1 MASGMATRCTACGTV
16 FRVVPDQLRVSEGWV
31 RCGRCSEVFNA
42 AEALLDLDTGAPRA
56 PLDDTPRAMVRSG
69 STRSPAPAGP
79 PPALADFGLPM
90 PPPATALRPAPQP
103 AVRDE
108 SSDDKFERERE
119 RDGNRDDEPVPTMDQ
134 AVSRFAADAA
144 APPERRLPV
153 ADSGMAA
160 MPTPADDITAD
171 PRPMAG
177 ATPSFVRQA
186 ERAERWRRPQVRAA
200 LAVGAVFGGVLLVA
214 QVALAYR
221 SLVAARFPALRPVLQ
236 AACQPLGCQVGPAL
250 LIESLVVESSGLVR
264 VEKSSIYKLSV
275 ALRNRAALEVALP
288 ALELSLT
295 DSQGQLVARR
305 VLTATE
311 LGVNQATL
319 GAGRELAVQATL
331 RAATAPVA
339 GYTIELFYP

>member
-1 MASGMATRCTACGTV
+1 MATRCTACGTV

-56 PLDDTPRAMVRSG
+56 PLDDMPRAMVRSG
-69 STRSPAPAGP
+69 NTRPPPPAGP

-90 PPPATALRPAPQP
+90 PPPASAPRVAPPPFDDEAPVDGSEPAPT
-103 AVRDE
+103 VDE
-108 SSDDKFERERE
+108 
-119 RDGNRDDEPVPTMDQ
+119 

-144 APPERRLPV
+144 MEADRRPGVAAAPEN
-153 ADSGMAA
+153 
-160 MPTPADDITAD
+160 PAVPAEDITAD

-186 ERAERWRRPQVRAA
+186 ERAARWRRPQVRAA
-200 LAVGAVFGGVLLVA
+200 LGLGLVLGGVLLAA

-236 AACQPLGCQVGPAL
+236 AACQPLGCQVGPAH

-275 ALRNRAALEVALP
+275 ALRNRAELDVALP

-295 DSQGQLVARR
+295 DGQGQLVARR
-305 VLTATE
+305 VLTAAE

>member
-42 AEALLDLDTGAPRA
+42 AEALLDLDTGAPRG
-56 PLDDTPRAMVRSG
+56 PLDSVPRAMVRSG
-69 STRSPAPAGP
+69 STRPAAPAGP

-90 PPPATALRPAPQP
+90 PPPASAPRPPP
-103 AVRDE
+103 AEEDPYV
-108 SSDDKFERERE
+108 
-119 RDGNRDDEPVPTMDQ
+119 DGNEPVPTMDQ

-144 APPERRLPV
+144 PEALLRPQTAAP
-153 ADSGMAA
+153 ADE
-160 MPTPADDITAD
+160 TPAAPAEDITAD

-186 ERAERWRRPQVRAA
+186 ERAARWRRPQVRAA
-200 LAVGAVFGGVLLVA
+200 LAVGVVLGSVLLAA

-250 LIESLVVESSGLVR
+250 VIESLVVESSGLVR

-275 ALRNRAALEVALP
+275 ALRNRAELEVAMP

-305 VLTATE
+305 VLTAAE
-311 LGVNQATL
+311 LGVKQATL

>member
-56 PLDDTPRAMVRSG
+56 PLGDTPRAMVRSG
-69 STRSPAPAGP
+69 STRPAAPAGP

-90 PPPATALRPAPQP
+90 PPPASAPRPAPPPP
-103 AVRDE
+103 APVE
-108 SSDDKFERERE
+108 VEAFA
-119 RDGNRDDEPVPTMDQ
+119 DGGEPVPTMDQ

-144 APPERRLPV
+144 ADTVARPQTPE
-153 ADSGMAA
+153 
-160 MPTPADDITAD
+160 PADDDAAAPPADITAD

-186 ERAERWRRPQVRAA
+186 ERAARWRRPQVRAA
-200 LAVGAVFGGVLLVA
+200 LAVGVVLGSVLLAA

-250 LIESLVVESSGLVR
+250 VIESLVVESSGLVR

-275 ALRNRAALEVALP
+275 ALRNRAELEVAMP

-305 VLTATE
+305 VLTAAE
-311 LGVNQATL
+311 LGVKQATL